1 MQLIGM
7 MLSSN
12 NLLSLLSPN
21 DIQHQLAADIKRSR
35 LEIKGWKRD
44 TLAQKS
50 GVPTST
56 IKRFENSGEISLRQ
70 LLMLVHALGQLDVFD
85 QLCKSEPEGMGM
97 NEYIKQN
104 ENKPRKRGVK

>member
-1 MQLIGM
+1 MAI

-21 DIQHQLAADIKRSR
+21 DIQHQLAADLKRSR

-50 GVPTST
+50 GVPAST

-70 LLMLVHALGQLDVFD
+70 LLMLVHALDLLDQFD
-85 QLCKSEPEGMGM
+85 QLLKNDLKKMSMDD
-97 NEYIKQN
+97 YIKQN
-104 ENKPRKRGVK
+104 THPSRKRGMR